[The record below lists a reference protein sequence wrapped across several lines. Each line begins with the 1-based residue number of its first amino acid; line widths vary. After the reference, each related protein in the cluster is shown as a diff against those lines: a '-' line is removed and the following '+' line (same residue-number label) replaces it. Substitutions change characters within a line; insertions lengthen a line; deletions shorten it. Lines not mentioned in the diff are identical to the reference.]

1 MNIAPLKASLLSL
14 ALLFSPVA
22 SFPVHAACTA
32 NLTLQPASSLPAL
45 GGRLVYH
52 SYMEYGDGSSN
63 LYLHDFKSKSTR
75 LLNQPGWNIEDP
87 MNAHF
92 SPDGRYLTFMGR
104 QNGAWHVFAWAIG
117 GTQAPS
123 NLTAAIGGRN
133 EDPKFS
139 FDGRQVVLKHEGD
152 IRLATLVFNGDGS
165 VGVSAWKAVTSDGWS
180 TEESMP
186 FLTPSGK
193 YVVYATGAG
202 DSLRVVRRNLE
213 NGQVSP
219 LATPAAGGRDYYPV
233 VRDYTAYFLSRTQ
246 PAGND
251 QLAMVVPNSPPGTP
265 AILPLNHCQGDNS
278 DAAPVNEDYLI
289 FSSTSFDPTYS
300 LLLGDIAAARVW
312 RLDPAQINLPD
323 GRQKLG
329 ASYTAAR

>member
-1 MNIAPLKASLLSL
+1 MREHACSITVQGKAPHEHRATQGLSALPRPAPLPRSQPPA
-14 ALLFSPVA
+14 
-22 SFPVHAACTA
+22 HAACTA
-32 NLTLQPASSLPAL
+32 NLALQPASSLPAL

-75 LLNQPGWNIEDP
+75 QLNQPGWNIEDP

-219 LATPAAGGRDYYPV
+219 LATPAAGAATITRWYATTPPTSSRVPSRPATTSWPWSYP
-233 VRDYTAYFLSRTQ
+233 TAR
-246 PAGND
+246 PA
-251 QLAMVVPNSPPGTP
+251 PRRS
-265 AILPLNHCQGDNS
+265 CR
-278 DAAPVNEDYLI
+278 
-289 FSSTSFDPTYS
+289 STT
-300 LLLGDIAAARVW
+300 ARATIPMP
-312 RLDPAQINLPD
+312 R
-323 GRQKLG
+323 R
-329 ASYTAAR
+329 

>member
-1 MNIAPLKASLLSL
+1 M
-14 ALLFSPVA
+14 
-22 SFPVHAACTA
+22 
-32 NLTLQPASSLPAL
+32 
-45 GGRLVYH
+45 
-52 SYMEYGDGSSN
+52 
-63 LYLHDFKSKSTR
+63 
-75 LLNQPGWNIEDP
+75 
-87 MNAHF
+87 
-92 SPDGRYLTFMGR
+92 
-104 QNGAWHVFAWAIG
+104 
-117 GTQAPS
+117 
-123 NLTAAIGGRN
+123 
-133 EDPKFS
+133 
-139 FDGRQVVLKHEGD
+139 LKHEGD

-186 FLTPSGK
+186 FLTPQAS
-193 YVVYATGAG
+193 TWSTRQGAG

-219 LATPAAGGRDYYPV
+219 SPPRPRGRDYYPV